1 MSPLEARPGALV
13 VTAGVVLV
21 FALATCGGED
31 DPSSAT
37 TSKPAGASVRGLDLA
52 NCAEP
57 EYGGDEKPEGL
68 IVSDLPMQGESAER
82 SEQQAEAVR
91 IVLGE
96 NDWEAGATPIAFQ
109 ACDDSIAKTGLW
121 DEATCEENATAYAA
135 DERVLAVIGTYNSG
149 CAAIEIPIL
158 GKAGVAMVSP
168 GNTAVCL
175 TEPSSDC
182 EDGQPN
188 SLYPSERNYARVIPN
203 DAFQGAALATYLDG
217 LGSIRPFVA
226 YAADDPTSTGQA
238 KNFRG
243 AAEELGMG
251 VAGFEAWNPEAEDY
265 RALFTRAEKADADAV
280 ILAGLTEQN
289 GARVIADKV
298 EYVGDNSQ
306 VPLLAFDGFS
316 QQATIDEAGGA
327 AKGMLA
333 GLPGI
338 GGDDLPKAGQD
349 LIAQLEESLGDGP
362 IEQFAP
368 YAGQAA
374 QVVLDAIEEG
384 GTDRSAISAAL
395 FGTQIEDG
403 IVGSFEVTERGDPSV
418 GPITILEAGESFEP
432 AATVKPDEAVVTA
445 ARG

>member
-1 MSPLEARPGALV
+1 MSALETRLGALV
-13 VTAGVVLV
+13 VIAGVVLV
-21 FALATCGGED
+21 FALAACGGED
-31 DPSSAT
+31 DPSST
-37 TSKPAGASVRGLDLA
+37 NTSRSGDASVKGLDLA

-57 EYGGDEKPEGL
+57 EYGGDEQPAGL
-68 IVSDLPMQGESAER
+68 IVSDLPMQGDSAER

-96 NDWEAGATPIAFQ
+96 NDWKAGETPVAFQ

-121 DEATCEENATAYAA
+121 DEATCEENARAYAA

-175 TEPSSDC
+175 TEPSSNC
-182 EDGQPN
+182 EDGQPK
-188 SLYPSERNYARVIPN
+188 SLYPSARNYARVIPN
-203 DAFQGAALATYLDG
+203 DAFQGAALATYLDDS
-217 LGSIRPFVA
+217 GSVRPFVA
-226 YAADDPTSTGQA
+226 YAAGDPTSTGQA
-238 KNFRG
+238 TNFRG
-243 AAEELGMG
+243 AAEELGMAI
-251 VAGFEAWNPEAEDY
+251 AGFEAWNPDARDY
-265 RALFTRAEKADADAV
+265 RAFFTRAEKAGADAV
-280 ILAGLTEQN
+280 VLAGLTEQN

-306 VPLLAFDGFS
+306 VPLLAFDGFA
-316 QQATIDEAGGA
+316 QQTTIDEAGGA
-327 AKGMLA
+327 AKGMFA
-333 GLPGI
+333 GLPGV
-338 GGDDLPKAGQD
+338 GGDDLPGAGQD
-349 LIAQLEESLGDGP
+349 LVAQLEENLGAAP

-374 QVVLDAIEEG
+374 QVALYAIKEE

-395 FGTQIEDG
+395 FGARIEDG
-403 IVGSFEVTERGDPSV
+403 IVGSFELTERGDPSV
-418 GPITILEAGESFEP
+418 GPITLLEAGESFEP
-432 AATVKPDEAVVTA
+432 AATVRPDEAVVTA